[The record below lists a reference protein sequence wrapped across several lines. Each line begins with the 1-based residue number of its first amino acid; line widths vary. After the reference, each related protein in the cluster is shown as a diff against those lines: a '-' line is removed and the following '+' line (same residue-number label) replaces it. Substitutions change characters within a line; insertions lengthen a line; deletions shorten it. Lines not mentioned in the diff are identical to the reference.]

1 MIKFFRK
8 IRQNLLMEN
17 KTGKYFK
24 YAIGE
29 IVLVM
34 VGILLA
40 LQVSHWNNQSADRKS
55 EKRYLSELVLDLQTD
70 SIVISKIK
78 KYSDRQALSK
88 KKLRKY
94 FEGKQI
100 IEDSLVSY
108 FGDQWRNAA
117 KFNPIT
123 TTLDEMK
130 STGNIGVIENT
141 SIRRKILETYNYYTT
156 HINNNEDRYLIQQ
169 NALANLIQFSIPNI
183 FSYSLKNSEPLDIKT
198 LLNDFRVKNS
208 FLGNGVIDFNR
219 AIDRLQSKNSELL
232 SALRE
237 ESKKLD

>member
-1 MIKFFRK
+1 MDK
-8 IRQNLLMEN
+8 N
-17 KTGKYFK
+17 KTRKYLK

-34 VGILLA
+34 IGILLA
-40 LQVSHWNNQSADRKS
+40 LQVSHWNNQSADRKL
-55 EKRYLSELVLDLQTD
+55 EKRYLLELILDLQTD
-70 SIVISKIK
+70 SIVIYKIK
-78 KYSDRQALSK
+78 KKSDRQALSK

-108 FGDQWRNAA
+108 FGYQWKHVA

-141 SIRRKILETYNYYTT
+141 SVRRKILETYNYYTT
-156 HINNNEDRYLIQQ
+156 HKNNNEDRYLIQQ
-169 NALANLIQFSIPNI
+169 NSLANLIQFSIPNI
-183 FSYSLKNSEPLDIKT
+183 FSESLENSEPLDIKT

-208 FLGNGVIDFNR
+208 FLGNAALDFNK
-219 AIDRLQSKNSELL
+219 AINQMQSKNSELL
-232 SALRE
+232 FALRE
-237 ESKKLD
+237 ESKQLDK

>member
-29 IVLVM
+29 IILVM
-34 VGILLA
+34 IGILLA
-40 LQVSHWNNQSADRKS
+40 LQVSNWNNQSTDRKL
-55 EKRYLSELVLDLQTD
+55 EKRYLSELILDLQTD
-70 SIVISKIK
+70 SIVISNSK
-78 KYSDRQALSK
+78 KYSDKQVLSK
-88 KKLRKY
+88 IKLRKY

-100 IEDSLVSY
+100 TEDSLLSY
-108 FGDQWRNAA
+108 FGNQWKHTS

-130 STGNIGVIENT
+130 STGNIGVIQNT
-141 SIRRKILETYNYYTT
+141 AIRRKILETYNYYTT
-156 HINNNEDRYLIQQ
+156 HINNVEERYIIQQ
-169 NALANLIQFSIPNI
+169 NTLAELIQSSTPNI
-183 FSYSLKNSEPLDIKT
+183 FSEFLESSKVLDIKT
-198 LLNDFRVKNS
+198 LLNDFQVENG
-208 FLGNGVIDFNR
+208 FLGNGVIDFNS
-219 AIDRLQSKNSELL
+219 AIDALQSKNIELL
-232 SALRE
+232 GALRV

>member
-1 MIKFFRK
+1 
-8 IRQNLLMEN
+8 MEKN

-29 IVLVM
+29 IILVM
-34 VGILLA
+34 IGILLA
-40 LQVSHWNNQSADRKS
+40 LQVSNWNNQSTDRKL
-55 EKRYLSELVLDLQTD
+55 EKRYLSELILDLQTD
-70 SIVISKIK
+70 SIVIYEAK
-78 KYSDRQALSK
+78 KYSDKQVLAKR
-88 KKLRKY
+88 KLEKH

-100 IEDSLVSY
+100 TEDSLLSY
-108 FGDQWRNAA
+108 FGSQWRHAS

-156 HINNNEDRYLIQQ
+156 HINNVEERYIIQQ
-169 NALANLIQFSIPNI
+169 NTLAELIQSSMPNI
-183 FSYSLKNSEPLDIKT
+183 FSDFLESSKALDIKT
-198 LLNDFRVKNS
+198 LLNDFQVENG
-208 FLGNGVIDFNR
+208 FLGNGVLDFNR
-219 AIDRLQSKNSELL
+219 AINLMQSKNSELL
-232 SALRE
+232 RALRV

>member
-1 MIKFFRK
+1 
-8 IRQNLLMEN
+8 MEKN

-29 IVLVM
+29 IILVM
-34 VGILLA
+34 IGILLA
-40 LQVSHWNNQSADRKS
+40 LQVSNWNNQSTDRKL
-55 EKRYLSELVLDLQTD
+55 EKRYLSELILDLQTD
-70 SIVISKIK
+70 SIVIYEAK
-78 KYSDRQALSK
+78 KYSDKQVLAKR
-88 KKLRKY
+88 KLEKH

-100 IEDSLVSY
+100 TEDSLLSY
-108 FGDQWRNAA
+108 FGNQWRHAS

-156 HINNNEDRYLIQQ
+156 HINNNEERYIIQQ
-169 NALANLIQFSIPNI
+169 NALAGHILSSIPNI
-183 FSYSLKNSEPLDIKT
+183 FSDFLESSKALDIKT
-198 LLNDFRVKNS
+198 LLNDFQVENG
-208 FLGNGVIDFNR
+208 FLGNGVLDFNR
-219 AIDRLQSKNSELL
+219 AINLMQSKNSELL
-232 SALRE
+232 RALRV

>member
-8 IRQNLLMEN
+8 IRYDLMEKN
-17 KTGKYFK
+17 KTGKYLK

-29 IVLVM
+29 IILVM
-34 VGILLA
+34 IGILLA
-40 LQVSHWNNQSADRKS
+40 LQVSHWNTQSADRKL
-55 EKRYLSELVLDLQTD
+55 EKRYLSELILDLHAD
-70 SIVISKIK
+70 SIVISNAK
-78 KYSDRQALSK
+78 KYSDKQVLSK
-88 KKLRKY
+88 LKLQKY

-100 IEDSLVSY
+100 IEDSLLSY
-108 FGDQWRNAA
+108 FGNQWRHAS

-156 HINNNEDRYLIQQ
+156 HINNVEERYIIQQ
-169 NALANLIQFSIPNI
+169 NTLAELIQSSMPNI
-183 FSYSLKNSEPLDIKT
+183 FSDFLESSKALDIKT
-198 LLNDFRVKNS
+198 LLNDFQVENG
-208 FLGNGVIDFNR
+208 FLGNGVLDFNR
-219 AIDRLQSKNSELL
+219 AINLMQSKNSELL
-232 SALRE
+232 RALRV

>member
-8 IRQNLLMEN
+8 IRYDLMGKN
-17 KTGKYFK
+17 KTGKYLK

-29 IVLVM
+29 IILV
-34 VGILLA
+34 VIGILIA

-55 EKRYLSELVLDLQTD
+55 EKRYLSELILDLQTD
-70 SIVISKIK
+70 SIVISKTK

-88 KKLRKY
+88 NKLQKY

-100 IEDSLVSY
+100 IEDSLASY
-108 FGDQWRNAA
+108 FSYQWRPAA

-130 STGNIGVIENT
+130 STGNIGVIQNT

-156 HINNNEDRYLIQQ
+156 HIDNNEERYLIQQ
-169 NALANLIQFSIPNI
+169 NALAELLQSSIPNI
-183 FSYSLKNSEPLDIKT
+183 FSEFLENYKALDIKA
-198 LLNDFRVKNS
+198 LLNDFQVENG
-208 FLGNGVIDFNR
+208 FLGNGVNDFNR
-219 AIDRLQSKNSELL
+219 AIDALQSKNSELL
-232 SALRE
+232 SALRV

>member
-1 MIKFFRK
+1 
-8 IRQNLLMEN
+8 MEKN
-17 KTGKYFK
+17 KTGKYLK

-34 VGILLA
+34 IGILLA

-55 EKRYLSELVLDLQTD
+55 EKRYLFELILDLQTD
-70 SIVISKIK
+70 SIVISKVK

-88 KKLRKY
+88 KKLKKY

-183 FSYSLKNSEPLDIKT
+183 FSESLQNSEPLDIKT

-208 FLGNGVIDFNR
+208 FLGNGVLDFNI
-219 AIDRLQSKNSELL
+219 AINRVQSKNRELL
-232 SALRE
+232 HALRE
-237 ESKKLD
+237 ESKQLDK

>member
-1 MIKFFRK
+1 
-8 IRQNLLMEN
+8 MEKN
-17 KTGKYFK
+17 KTGKYLK

-34 VGILLA
+34 IGILLA

-55 EKRYLSELVLDLQTD
+55 EKRYLFELILDLQTD
-70 SIVISKIK
+70 SIVISKVK

-88 KKLRKY
+88 KKLKKY

-183 FSYSLKNSEPLDIKT
+183 FSEFLENSEPLDIKT

-208 FLGNGVIDFNR
+208 FLCNGVIGFNR
-219 AIDRLQSKNSELL
+219 AIDGLQSKNSELL

>member
-8 IRQNLLMEN
+8 IRYNLMEQN
-17 KTGKYFK
+17 KTGKYLK

-34 VGILLA
+34 IGILLA
-40 LQVSHWNNQSADRKS
+40 LQVSNWNNQSADRKS
-55 EKRYLSELVLDLQTD
+55 EKRYLSELILDLQTD
-70 SIVISKIK
+70 SIVISKVK

-88 KKLRKY
+88 NKLKKY

-108 FGDQWRNAA
+108 FKDQWRNDA

-130 STGNIGVIENT
+130 STGNIGVIQNT

-156 HINNNEDRYLIQQ
+156 HINNYEERYLIQQ
-169 NALANLIQFSIPNI
+169 NTLAELLQSSIPNI
-183 FSYSLKNSEPLDIKT
+183 FSEFLENSKALDIKT
-198 LLNDFRVKNS
+198 LLNDFQVENG
-208 FLGNGVIDFNR
+208 FLGNGVNDFNR
-219 AIDRLQSKNSELL
+219 AIDVLQSKNSELL
-232 SALRE
+232 SALRV

>member
-8 IRQNLLMEN
+8 IRYDLMEKN
-17 KTGKYFK
+17 KTGKYLK

-34 VGILLA
+34 IGILLA
-40 LQVSHWNNQSADRKS
+40 LQVSHWSNQSADRKL
-55 EKRYLSELVLDLQTD
+55 EKRYLSELILDLQTD
-70 SIVISKIK
+70 SIVIYKIK

-88 KKLRKY
+88 KKLTKY
-94 FEGKQI
+94 FEGKKI

-108 FGDQWRNAA
+108 FGYQWQHVA

-169 NALANLIQFSIPNI
+169 NALANLIQFNIPNI
-183 FSYSLKNSEPLDIKT
+183 FSESLENSEPLDIKT

-208 FLGNGVIDFNR
+208 FLGNGVLDFNR
-219 AIDRLQSKNSELL
+219 AINLMQSKNSELL
-232 SALRE
+232 RALRE
-237 ESKKLD
+237 ESKLLD

>member
-1 MIKFFRK
+1 
-8 IRQNLLMEN
+8 MEKN
-17 KTGKYFK
+17 KTGKYLK

-34 VGILLA
+34 IGILLA
-40 LQVSHWNNQSADRKS
+40 LQVSHWNNQSADRKL
-55 EKRYLSELVLDLQTD
+55 EKRYLSELILDLQTD
-70 SIVISKIK
+70 SIIISKIK
-78 KYSDRQALSK
+78 EYSDRQALSK
-88 KKLRKY
+88 KKLTKY

-183 FSYSLKNSEPLDIKT
+183 FSELLKNSEPLDIKT

-208 FLGNGVIDFNR
+208 FLGNGVLDFNR

-237 ESKKLD
+237 ESKQLDK

>member
-1 MIKFFRK
+1 MLF
-8 IRQNLLMEN
+8 IRL
-17 KTGKYFK
+17 
-24 YAIGE
+24 
-29 IVLVM
+29 
-34 VGILLA
+34 
-40 LQVSHWNNQSADRKS
+40 
-55 EKRYLSELVLDLQTD
+55 
-70 SIVISKIK
+70 K
-78 KYSDRQALSK
+78 KKSDRQALSK
-88 KKLRKY
+88 KKLTKY

-108 FGDQWRNAA
+108 FGDQWHNAA

-130 STGNIGVIENT
+130 STGNIGVIQNT

-156 HINNNEDRYLIQQ
+156 HINNNEERYLIQQ

-183 FSYSLKNSEPLDIKT
+183 FSAFLENSEPLDIKT

-219 AIDRLQSKNSELL
+219 AIDGLQSKNSELL

>member
-1 MIKFFRK
+1 
-8 IRQNLLMEN
+8 MEKN

-24 YAIGE
+24 YE

-34 VGILLA
+34 IGILLA
-40 LQVSHWNNQSADRKS
+40 LQVSHWNSQSADRKS
-55 EKRYLSELVLDLQTD
+55 EKRYLSELILDLQID
-70 SIVISKIK
+70 SIVISNAK

-88 KKLRKY
+88 NKLQKY

-100 IEDSLVSY
+100 IEDSLASY
-108 FGDQWRNAA
+108 FSYQWHNTA

-130 STGNIGVIENT
+130 STGNIGVIQNT

-156 HINNNEDRYLIQQ
+156 HINNNEERYLIQQ

-183 FSYSLKNSEPLDIKT
+183 FSEFLENSEPLDIKT